1 MNINPFTFGWLFV
14 IAAVVLLAIAFFAVV
29 FEVDN
34 AKVYPATL
42 SLGALF
48 GFLGLKI
55 P

>member
-1 MNINPFTFGWLFV
+1 MTITPTFGWILI
-14 IAAVVLLAIAFFAVV
+14 IAAVVLLAVAFFAIV

-42 SLGALF
+42 ALGALF
-48 GFLGLKI
+48 GFLGLKV

>member
-1 MNINPFTFGWLFV
+1 MTITTFGWILLV
-14 IAAVVLLAIAFFAVV
+14 AAVVMLAIAFFAVV

-34 AKVYPATL
+34 AKVFPATL
-42 SLGALF
+42 SLGCLF

>member
-1 MNINPFTFGWLFV
+1 MNVNISTFGWLLV